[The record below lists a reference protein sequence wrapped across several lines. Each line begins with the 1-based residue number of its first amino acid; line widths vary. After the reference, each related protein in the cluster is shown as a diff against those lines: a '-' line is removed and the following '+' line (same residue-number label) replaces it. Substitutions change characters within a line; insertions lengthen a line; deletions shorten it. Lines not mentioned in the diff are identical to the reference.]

1 MDGYTRIKKVLTTKN
16 IGDILLYDNEVAETI
31 SATFFCF
38 DDIINVILSLPY
50 DNEVRERES
59 DSLYL
64 ASFSFRNAKTFV
76 RC

>member
-38 DDIINVILSLPY
+38 DDIINVILSFPY
-50 DNEVRERES
+50 DNEVR
-59 DSLYL
+59 
-64 ASFSFRNAKTFV
+64 
-76 RC
+76 